1 LGKDY
6 FLLWLSGISMLVAMQ
21 LRLLASTQWLFEETG
36 SAASLGL
43 LGVIQLGT
51 MPLIIYGGLLADIF
65 DRKKLMI
72 FTQGFSF
79 FALLFLTFVAFMNML
94 APWMIF
100 VITGLTAIVNML
112 GNSARPALLPR
123 VIEKQNMT
131 KGVTIQTASFQ
142 IGQIVSPLIFMLFYV
157 QFGVTVTFLVGTI
170 FGLISMIS
178 PALIM
183 ADGKPDKTIK
193 NISQILALKE
203 GAKYVFKHPILPGL
217 YLLDVGVTILSF
229 YRMLFPL
236 FSQGLYGMGAEGT
249 GLLASANAMGGVLG
263 SLVVLV
269 TEKIKSKGKIVLYST
284 MTYAIGLILFGL
296 NPIFW
301 IGLVIVALL
310 GATDS
315 VGMTMRQTIV
325 QLTTPDRL
333 IGRASSAHSFAAQ
346 SANNIGQMEV
356 AFLAVII
363 GASGTMVVGGVLSI
377 FIVIAIWIKVPGIR
391 NYVYNQK

>member
-1 LGKDY
+1 
-6 FLLWLSGISMLVAMQ
+6 MLVAMQ

-79 FALLFLTFVAFMNML
+79 VALLFLTIVAFTNTL

-100 VITGLTAIVNML
+100 VTTGLTAIVNML

-123 VIEKQNMT
+123 VIKKQNMT
-131 KGVTIQTASFQ
+131 KGITIQTASFQ

-157 QFGVTVTFLVGTI
+157 QFGVSVTFLVGTI
-170 FGLISMIS
+170 FGLISMVS

-183 ADGKPDKTIK
+183 ADGKPDQSTK
-193 NISQILALKE
+193 NISQFAALKE
-203 GAKYVFKHPILPGL
+203 GAVYVFKHPILPGL

-249 GLLASANAMGGVLG
+249 GLLASANALGGVLG

-269 TEKIKSKGKIVLYST
+269 TEKIRAKGKIVLYST
-284 MTYAIGLILFGL
+284 LTYAIGLILFGL

-301 IGLVIVALL
+301 LGLIIVAIL

-363 GASGTMVVGGVLSI
+363 GASGTMIVGGALSI

-391 NYVYNQK
+391 NYRYYKK

>member
-1 LGKDY
+1 
-6 FLLWLSGISMLVAMQ
+6 MLVAMQ

-170 FGLISMIS
+170 FGLISMVS

>member
-1 LGKDY
+1 
-6 FLLWLSGISMLVAMQ
+6 MLVAMQ

-170 FGLISMIS
+170 FGLISMVS

-203 GAKYVFKHPILPGL
+203 GAKYVIKHPILPGL

>member
-1 LGKDY
+1 
-6 FLLWLSGISMLVAMQ
+6 MLVAMQ

-79 FALLFLTFVAFMNML
+79 VALLFLTIVAFTNTL

-100 VITGLTAIVNML
+100 VTTGLTAIVNML

-131 KGVTIQTASFQ
+131 KGITIQTASFQ

-157 QFGVTVTFLVGTI
+157 QFGVSVTFLVGTI
-170 FGLISMIS
+170 FGLISMVS

-183 ADGKPDKTIK
+183 ADGKPDQSTK
-193 NISQILALKE
+193 NISQFEALKE
-203 GAKYVFKHPILPGL
+203 GAAYVFKHPILPGL

-249 GLLASANAMGGVLG
+249 GLLASANALGGVLG

-269 TEKIKSKGKIVLYST
+269 TEKIKGKGKIVLYST
-284 MTYAIGLILFGL
+284 MAYAIGLILFGL

-301 IGLVIVALL
+301 LGLIIVAIL

-363 GASGTMVVGGVLSI
+363 GASGTMIVGGALSI
-377 FIVIAIWIKVPGIR
+377 FIVITIWFKVPGIR
-391 NYVYNQK
+391 NYSYYKK

>member
-1 LGKDY
+1 
-6 FLLWLSGISMLVAMQ
+6 MLVAMQ

-142 IGQIVSPLIFMLFYV
+142 IGQIVSP
-157 QFGVTVTFLVGTI
+157 
-170 FGLISMIS
+170 
-178 PALIM
+178 
-183 ADGKPDKTIK
+183 
-193 NISQILALKE
+193 
-203 GAKYVFKHPILPGL
+203 
-217 YLLDVGVTILSF
+217 
-229 YRMLFPL
+229 
-236 FSQGLYGMGAEGT
+236 
-249 GLLASANAMGGVLG
+249 
-263 SLVVLV
+263 
-269 TEKIKSKGKIVLYST
+269 
-284 MTYAIGLILFGL
+284 
-296 NPIFW
+296 
-301 IGLVIVALL
+301 
-310 GATDS
+310 
-315 VGMTMRQTIV
+315 
-325 QLTTPDRL
+325 
-333 IGRASSAHSFAAQ
+333 
-346 SANNIGQMEV
+346 
-356 AFLAVII
+356 
-363 GASGTMVVGGVLSI
+363 
-377 FIVIAIWIKVPGIR
+377 
-391 NYVYNQK
+391 

>member
-1 LGKDY
+1 
-6 FLLWLSGISMLVAMQ
+6 MLVAMQ

-142 IGQIVSPLIFMLFYV
+142 IGQIVSPLIFILFYV

-170 FGLISMIS
+170 FGLISMVS

-363 GASGTMVVGGVLSI
+363 GASGTMVVGGALSI
-377 FIVIAIWIKVPGIR
+377 FIVIAIWIKGSWD
-391 NYVYNQK
+391 QKLCL

>member
-1 LGKDY
+1 
-6 FLLWLSGISMLVAMQ
+6 MLVAMQ

>member
-1 LGKDY
+1 
-6 FLLWLSGISMLVAMQ
+6 MLVAMQ

-79 FALLFLTFVAFMNML
+79 FALLFLTFVAFTNML

-100 VITGLTAIVNML
+100 VTTGLTAIVNML

-157 QFGVTVTFLVGTI
+157 QFGASVTFLVGTV

-183 ADGKPDKTIK
+183 ADGKPDKITK
-193 NISQILALKE
+193 KISQLSALKE
-203 GAKYVFKHPILPGL
+203 GARYVFKHPILPGL

-249 GLLASANAMGGVLG
+249 GLLASANALGGVLG
-263 SLVVLV
+263 SLVVLF

-284 MTYAIGLILFGL
+284 IAYAIGLILFGL

-301 IGLVIVALL
+301 VGLVIVAIL

-363 GASGTMVVGGVLSI
+363 GASGTMIVGGVLSI
-377 FIVIAIWIKVPGIR
+377 FIVMAIWIKVPGIR
-391 NYVYNQK
+391 NYRYNPK

>member
-1 LGKDY
+1 
-6 FLLWLSGISMLVAMQ
+6 MLVAMQ

-79 FALLFLTFVAFMNML
+79 VALLFLTIVAFTNTL

-100 VITGLTAIVNML
+100 VTTGLTAIVNML

-123 VIEKQNMT
+123 VIKKQNMT
-131 KGVTIQTASFQ
+131 KGITIQTASFQ

-157 QFGVTVTFLVGTI
+157 QFGVSVTFLVGTI
-170 FGLISMIS
+170 FGLISMVS

-183 ADGKPDKTIK
+183 ADGKPDQSTK
-193 NISQILALKE
+193 NISQFAALKE
-203 GAKYVFKHPILPGL
+203 GAVYVFKHPILPGL

-249 GLLASANAMGGVLG
+249 GLLASANALGGVLG

-269 TEKIKSKGKIVLYST
+269 TEKIKAKGKIVLYST
-284 MTYAIGLILFGL
+284 MAYAIGLILFGL

-301 IGLVIVALL
+301 LGLIIVAIL

-363 GASGTMVVGGVLSI
+363 GASGTMIVGGALSI

-391 NYVYNQK
+391 NYRYYKK

>member
-1 LGKDY
+1 
-6 FLLWLSGISMLVAMQ
+6 MLVAMQ

-123 VIEKQNMT
+123 VIEKQNKT

-296 NPIFW
+296 NTIFW

>member
-1 LGKDY
+1 
-6 FLLWLSGISMLVAMQ
+6 MLVAMQ

-170 FGLISMIS
+170 FGLISMVS

-363 GASGTMVVGGVLSI
+363 GASGTMVVGGALSI

>member
-1 LGKDY
+1 
-6 FLLWLSGISMLVAMQ
+6 MLVAMQ
-21 LRLLASTQWLFEETG
+21 LRLLTSTQWLFEETG

-79 FALLFLTFVAFMNML
+79 VALLFLTIVAFTNTL

-100 VITGLTAIVNML
+100 VTTGLTAIVNML

-123 VIEKQNMT
+123 VIKKQNMT
-131 KGVTIQTASFQ
+131 KGITIQTASFQ

-157 QFGVTVTFLVGTI
+157 QFGVSVTFLVGTI
-170 FGLISMIS
+170 FGLISMVS

-183 ADGKPDKTIK
+183 ADGKPDQSTK
-193 NISQILALKE
+193 NISQFAALKE
-203 GAKYVFKHPILPGL
+203 GAVYVFKHPILPGL

-249 GLLASANAMGGVLG
+249 GLLASANALGGVLG

-269 TEKIKSKGKIVLYST
+269 TEKIRAKGKIVLYST
-284 MTYAIGLILFGL
+284 LTYAIGLILFGL

-301 IGLVIVALL
+301 LGLIIVAIL

-363 GASGTMVVGGVLSI
+363 GASGTMIVGGALSI

-391 NYVYNQK
+391 NYRYYKK

>member
-1 LGKDY
+1 
-6 FLLWLSGISMLVAMQ
+6 MLVAMQ

-363 GASGTMVVGGVLSI
+363 GASGTMIVGGALSI

>member
-1 LGKDY
+1 
-6 FLLWLSGISMLVAMQ
+6 MLVAMQ

-79 FALLFLTFVAFMNML
+79 VALLFLTIVAFTNTL

-100 VITGLTAIVNML
+100 VTTGLTAIVNML

-131 KGVTIQTASFQ
+131 KGITIQTASFQ

-157 QFGVTVTFLVGTI
+157 QFGVSVTFLVGTI
-170 FGLISMIS
+170 FGLISMVS

-183 ADGKPDKTIK
+183 ADGKPDQSTK
-193 NISQILALKE
+193 NISQFEALKE
-203 GAKYVFKHPILPGL
+203 GAVYVFKHPILPGL

-249 GLLASANAMGGVLG
+249 GLLASANALGGVLG

-269 TEKIKSKGKIVLYST
+269 TEKIKGKGKIVLYST
-284 MTYAIGLILFGL
+284 MAYAIGLILFGL

-301 IGLVIVALL
+301 LGLIIVAIL

-363 GASGTMVVGGVLSI
+363 GASGTMIVGGALSI
-377 FIVIAIWIKVPGIR
+377 FIVITIWFKVPGIR
-391 NYVYNQK
+391 NYRYYKK

>member
-1 LGKDY
+1 
-6 FLLWLSGISMLVAMQ
+6 MLVAMQ

-229 YRMLFPL
+229 YRKLFPL

-363 GASGTMVVGGVLSI
+363 GASGTMVVGGALSI

>member
-1 LGKDY
+1 
-6 FLLWLSGISMLVAMQ
+6 MLVAMQ

-170 FGLISMIS
+170 FGLISMVS

-183 ADGKPDKTIK
+183 ADGKPDKTTK

-363 GASGTMVVGGVLSI
+363 GASGTMVVGGALSI

>member
-1 LGKDY
+1 
-6 FLLWLSGISMLVAMQ
+6 MLVAMQ
-21 LRLLASTQWLFEETG
+21 LRMLASSQWLFEETG
-36 SAASLGL
+36 SAAALGL
-43 LGVIQLGT
+43 LGVIQLIS

-79 FALLFLTFVAFMNML
+79 VVLFFLTFAAFTNTL

-100 VITGLTAIVNML
+100 ISTGLTAIVNML

-123 VIEKQNMT
+123 IVPKQNMT

-142 IGQIVSPLIFMLFYV
+142 VAQIVSPLIFMLFYV
-157 QFGVTVTFLVGTI
+157 QFGVSVTFLVGTI
-170 FGLISMIS
+170 FGLLSMIT
-178 PALIM
+178 PVLIM
-183 ADGKPDKTIK
+183 ADGKPEKSIK
-193 NISQILALKE
+193 KISQYSALKE
-203 GAKYVFKHPILPGL
+203 GAVYVFKHPILPGL
-217 YLLDVGVTILSF
+217 YLLDVGVTVLSF

-249 GLLASANAMGGVLG
+249 GLLASANALGGVLG
-263 SLVVLV
+263 SLIVLF
-269 TEKIKSKGKIVLYST
+269 TEKIKSKGKIVLFAT
-284 MTYAIGLILFGL
+284 LTYAFGLILFGL

-301 IGLVIVALL
+301 IGLIIVAIL

-363 GASGTMVVGGVLSI
+363 GASGTMIVGGVLSI

-391 NYVYNQK
+391 NYKYYDK

>member
-1 LGKDY
+1 
-6 FLLWLSGISMLVAMQ
+6 MLVAMQ

-79 FALLFLTFVAFMNML
+79 VALLFLTIVAFTNTL

-100 VITGLTAIVNML
+100 VTTGLTAIVNML

-131 KGVTIQTASFQ
+131 KGITIQTASFQ

-157 QFGVTVTFLVGTI
+157 QFGVSVTFLVGTI
-170 FGLISMIS
+170 FGLISMVS

-183 ADGKPDKTIK
+183 ADGKPDQSTK
-193 NISQILALKE
+193 NISQFEALKE
-203 GAKYVFKHPILPGL
+203 GAVYVFKHPILPGL

-249 GLLASANAMGGVLG
+249 GLLASANALGGVLG

-269 TEKIKSKGKIVLYST
+269 TEKIKGKGKIVLYST
-284 MTYAIGLILFGL
+284 MAYAIGLILFGL

-301 IGLVIVALL
+301 LGLIIVAFL

-363 GASGTMVVGGVLSI
+363 GASGTMIVGGALSI

-391 NYVYNQK
+391 NYRYYKK

>member
-1 LGKDY
+1 
-6 FLLWLSGISMLVAMQ
+6 MLVAML

-79 FALLFLTFVAFMNML
+79 FALLFLTFVAFMNMI

>member
-1 LGKDY
+1 
-6 FLLWLSGISMLVAMQ
+6 MLVAMQ
-21 LRLLASTQWLFEETG
+21 LRLLTSTQWLFEETG

-79 FALLFLTFVAFMNML
+79 VALLFLTIVAFTNTL

-100 VITGLTAIVNML
+100 VTTGLTAIVNML

-123 VIEKQNMT
+123 VIKKQNMT
-131 KGVTIQTASFQ
+131 KGITIQTASFQ

-157 QFGVTVTFLVGTI
+157 QFGVSVTFLVGTI
-170 FGLISMIS
+170 FGLISMVS

-183 ADGKPDKTIK
+183 ADGKPDQSTK
-193 NISQILALKE
+193 NISQFAALKE
-203 GAKYVFKHPILPGL
+203 GAVYVFKHPILPGL

-249 GLLASANAMGGVLG
+249 GLLASANALGGVLG

-269 TEKIKSKGKIVLYST
+269 TEKIRAKGKIVLYST
-284 MTYAIGLILFGL
+284 MAYAIGLILFGL

-301 IGLVIVALL
+301 LGLIIVAIL

-363 GASGTMVVGGVLSI
+363 GASGTMIVGGALSI

-391 NYVYNQK
+391 NYRYYKK

>member
-1 LGKDY
+1 
-6 FLLWLSGISMLVAMQ
+6 MLVAMQ

-79 FALLFLTFVAFMNML
+79 VALLFLTIVAFTNTL

-100 VITGLTAIVNML
+100 VTTGLTAIVNML

-123 VIEKQNMT
+123 VIKKQNMT
-131 KGVTIQTASFQ
+131 KGITIQTASFQ

-157 QFGVTVTFLVGTI
+157 QFGVSVTFLVGTI
-170 FGLISMIS
+170 FGLISMVS

-183 ADGKPDKTIK
+183 ADGKPDQSTK
-193 NISQILALKE
+193 NISQFAALKE
-203 GAKYVFKHPILPGL
+203 GAVYVFKHPILPGL

-249 GLLASANAMGGVLG
+249 GLLASANALGGVLG

-269 TEKIKSKGKIVLYST
+269 TEKIRAKGKIVLYST
-284 MTYAIGLILFGL
+284 MAYAIGLILFGL

-301 IGLVIVALL
+301 LGLIIVAIL

-363 GASGTMVVGGVLSI
+363 GASGTMIVGGALSI

-391 NYVYNQK
+391 NYRYYKK

>member
-1 LGKDY
+1 
-6 FLLWLSGISMLVAMQ
+6 MLVAMQ

-79 FALLFLTFVAFMNML
+79 VALLFLTIVAFTNTL

-100 VITGLTAIVNML
+100 VTTGLTAIVNML

-131 KGVTIQTASFQ
+131 KGITIQTASFQ

-157 QFGVTVTFLVGTI
+157 QFGVSVTFLVGTI
-170 FGLISMIS
+170 FGLISMVS

-183 ADGKPDKTIK
+183 ADGKPDQSTK
-193 NISQILALKE
+193 NISQFEALKE
-203 GAKYVFKHPILPGL
+203 GAVYVFKHPILPGL

-249 GLLASANAMGGVLG
+249 GLLASANALGGVLG

-269 TEKIKSKGKIVLYST
+269 TEKIKGKGKIVLYST
-284 MTYAIGLILFGL
+284 MAYAIGLILFGL

-301 IGLVIVALL
+301 LGLIIVAIL

-363 GASGTMVVGGVLSI
+363 GASGTMIVGGALSI
-377 FIVIAIWIKVPGIR
+377 FIVITIWFKVPGIR
-391 NYVYNQK
+391 KYRYYKK

>member
-1 LGKDY
+1 
-6 FLLWLSGISMLVAMQ
+6 MLVAMQ

-142 IGQIVSPLIFMLFYV
+142 IGQIVSPLIFMLIYV

-363 GASGTMVVGGVLSI
+363 GASGTMVVGGALSI

>member
-1 LGKDY
+1 
-6 FLLWLSGISMLVAMQ
+6 MLVAMQ

-79 FALLFLTFVAFMNML
+79 VALLFLTIVAFTNTL

-100 VITGLTAIVNML
+100 VTTGLTAIVNML

-123 VIEKQNMT
+123 VIKKQNMT
-131 KGVTIQTASFQ
+131 KGITIQTASFQ

-157 QFGVTVTFLVGTI
+157 QFGVSVTFLVGTI
-170 FGLISMIS
+170 FGLISMVS

-183 ADGKPDKTIK
+183 ADGKPDQSTK
-193 NISQILALKE
+193 NISQFAALKE
-203 GAKYVFKHPILPGL
+203 GAVYVFKHPILPGL

-249 GLLASANAMGGVLG
+249 GLLASANALGGVLG

-269 TEKIKSKGKIVLYST
+269 TEKIKAKGKIVLYST
-284 MTYAIGLILFGL
+284 MAYAIGLILFGL

-301 IGLVIVALL
+301 LGLIIVAIL

>member
-1 LGKDY
+1 
-6 FLLWLSGISMLVAMQ
+6 
-21 LRLLASTQWLFEETG
+21 
-36 SAASLGL
+36 
-43 LGVIQLGT
+43 
-51 MPLIIYGGLLADIF
+51 
-65 DRKKLMI
+65 
-72 FTQGFSF
+72 
-79 FALLFLTFVAFMNML
+79 
-94 APWMIF
+94 
-100 VITGLTAIVNML
+100 
-112 GNSARPALLPR
+112 
-123 VIEKQNMT
+123 
-131 KGVTIQTASFQ
+131 
-142 IGQIVSPLIFMLFYV
+142 
-157 QFGVTVTFLVGTI
+157 
-170 FGLISMIS
+170 MIS

>member
-1 LGKDY
+1 
-6 FLLWLSGISMLVAMQ
+6 MLVAMQ

-79 FALLFLTFVAFMNML
+79 VALLFLTIVAFTNTL

-100 VITGLTAIVNML
+100 VTTGLTAIVNML

-131 KGVTIQTASFQ
+131 KGITIQTASFQ

-157 QFGVTVTFLVGTI
+157 QFGVSVTFLVGTI
-170 FGLISMIS
+170 FGLISMVS

-183 ADGKPDKTIK
+183 ADGKPDQSTK
-193 NISQILALKE
+193 NISQFEALKE
-203 GAKYVFKHPILPGL
+203 GAAYVFKHPILPGL

-249 GLLASANAMGGVLG
+249 GLLASANALGGVLG

-269 TEKIKSKGKIVLYST
+269 TEKIKGKGKIVLYST
-284 MTYAIGLILFGL
+284 MAYAIGLILFGL

-301 IGLVIVALL
+301 LGLIIVAIL

-363 GASGTMVVGGVLSI
+363 GASGTMIVGGALSI
-377 FIVIAIWIKVPGIR
+377 FIVITIWFKVPGIR
-391 NYVYNQK
+391 NYRYYKK